1 MGATG
6 VPYREREEIDPLRS
20 GVARTCSGTAVAVEI
35 VHCEEEE
42 KNRYGL
48 PMIQFKVEMIRR
60 AAESNHAGITIALC
74 VWALAH
80 TRGQN

>member
-20 GVARTCSGTAVAVEI
+20 GVARTCSGTADAVEI
-35 VHCEEEE
+35 AHCEEEE

-48 PMIQFKVEMIRR
+48 RMIQFKVEIRR
-60 AAESNHAGITIALC
+60 AGESNHACITIAFC

-80 TRGQN
+80 ARGQN